1 MITQHIPQEIS
12 GKEDLVIEDDE
23 HRKGIIL

>member
-12 GKEDLVIEDDE
+12 GEEDLVIEDDE
-23 HRKGIIL
+23 YKKGIIL